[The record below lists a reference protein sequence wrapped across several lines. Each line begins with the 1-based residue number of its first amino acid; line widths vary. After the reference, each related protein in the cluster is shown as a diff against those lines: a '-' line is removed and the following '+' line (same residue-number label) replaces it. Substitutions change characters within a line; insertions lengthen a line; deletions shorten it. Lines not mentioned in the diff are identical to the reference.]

1 MQIVSVQILN
11 ILGASYILKVRPFES
26 RNLNKLEGFNEFVMC
41 LCTIFIISF
50 KDETNKYQ
58 TELGWVYL
66 AIIFFYVM
74 VNLIEIIKDL
84 IKAIVL
90 KITKKLGKKQK
101 FQVYS

>member
-11 ILGASYILKVRPFES
+11 ILGASYVIRVRPFGS
-26 RNLNKLEGFNEFVMC
+26 PNLNNLEVFNEVIMY
-41 LCTIFIISF
+41 LCTLFLISF

-66 AIIFFYVM
+66 GIIFFYVL
-74 VNLIEIIKDL
+74 VNLIETIKDL

-90 KITKKLGKKQK
+90 KITEKFGKKQK
-101 FQVYS
+101 FQVSS